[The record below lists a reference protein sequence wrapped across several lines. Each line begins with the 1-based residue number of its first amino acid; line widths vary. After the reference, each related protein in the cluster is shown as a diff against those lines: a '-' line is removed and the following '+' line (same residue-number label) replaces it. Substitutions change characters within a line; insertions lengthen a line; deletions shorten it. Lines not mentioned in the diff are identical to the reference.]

1 MPPTTLVQ
9 TSKDVTHQVSVVSGQ
24 EERGEG
30 LTNMHIE
37 LEKCERALTEYL
49 DMKKNVFPR

>member
-1 MPPTTLVQ
+1 MKQHKQSMSHSFTL
-9 TSKDVTHQVSVVSGQ
+9 SGQ

-49 DMKKNVFPR
+49 DMKKNVFPRCVY